1 MLLLISNI
9 RIKSNSTKIVSK
21 YLNDYSKVKLI
32 DKMVKIVEYER
43 RMTKLII
50 KFFFWENLLKNDREN
65 VIQTRFE
72 EI

>member
-1 MLLLISNI
+1 MLLLFSNI

-50 KFFFWENLLKNDREN
+50 KFFF
-65 VIQTRFE
+65 
-72 EI
+72 